1 MERKAM
7 VVTAH
12 RVLVTLIVWGI
23 VAQFVLAGA
32 GAFGATS
39 FSLHKTL
46 GTALAAASLA
56 ALALVAVGR
65 AHLRLTALLAALLVL
80 QAILGRLGSDQE
92 PWLGA
97 VHGLNAL
104 AVMAAAGILTRRA
117 WEAARAA

>member
-1 MERKAM
+1 M